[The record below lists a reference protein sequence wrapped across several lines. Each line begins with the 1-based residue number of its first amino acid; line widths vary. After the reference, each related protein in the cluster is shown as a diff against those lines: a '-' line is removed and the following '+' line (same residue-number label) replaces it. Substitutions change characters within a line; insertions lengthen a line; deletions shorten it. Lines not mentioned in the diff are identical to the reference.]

1 MTVPSPVLIAE
12 VDSLPIHSHSEE
24 LCFINYDPMLQ
35 EVTLVCAH
43 SSDLDPIPSEAV
55 DKHDSIGNLVVLQGG
70 PQASIEKTRAGSLR
84 LKRTKVAAPTE
95 VDQAPLST
103 GELIHPPIS
112 APSLMVASS
121 SEADQ
126 ALQSLIQEVSR
137 LVEAPILKTPVNKSA
152 ALKAAKAPMMRRSGR
167 LVEKA
172 QLRGKKT
179 AEELA
184 QDILC
189 KKLEGS
195 EADFNTQAQ
204 DCLTKSS
211 MLPSQIMQWKQL
223 KSFSNSSAWK
233 TKVQP
238 QPPSQAKRHRG
249 PKNYPVGSCL
259 LCAMYL
265 YQSSPSL
272 CICLAFPTSSESWPN
287 NWGCRVHCKPK

>member
-12 VDSLPIHSHSEE
+12 VNSLHIHSHSEE

-84 LKRTKVAAPTE
+84 LESTKVAAPTE

-112 APSLMVASS
+112 APSPMVASS

-137 LVEAPILKTPVNKSA
+137 LVEAPILKTPVKKSA

-167 LVEKA
+167 LLEKA

-195 EADFNTQAQ
+195 EADFNTQAR
-204 DCLTKSS
+204 DRLTKSS

-238 QPPSQAKRHRG
+238 QPPS
-249 PKNYPVGSCL
+249 
-259 LCAMYL
+259 
-265 YQSSPSL
+265 
-272 CICLAFPTSSESWPN
+272 
-287 NWGCRVHCKPK
+287 